1 MEDLEHKLYS
11 LQDADALSH
20 ARCPFL
26 SSLSPSGRPAPAPR
40 NAVRLDAPPLA
51 AYGVEGARGEG
62 PLERERESSPRYVG
76 NGIGVALASSPM
88 SEREER
94 AEACRAGRGRGRLV
108 WRAGFVGA
116 SRASAG
122 RPGGRASR
130 VGMGTVSLSRFQ
142 MQMWRGGARGRRG
155 GRQGGERATARSVA
169 KDGWGDRLRR
179 WRKGDKTTT
188 TRVGFKCD

>member
-62 PLERERESSPRYVG
+62 PLERVGEQSEIRWKWNRRGARRLPHGRERRERRRAEPDAAAAGLCGALALWELAERAPVGPAGGRVESEWERFLSLGFKCRCGEGEREG
-76 NGIGVALASSPM
+76 GGEGVRGASGQ
-88 SEREER
+88 RR
-94 AEACRAGRGRGRLV
+94 
-108 WRAGFVGA
+108 GA
-116 SRASAG
+116 SRRTVGGSASEVAE
-122 RPGGRASR
+122 
-130 VGMGTVSLSRFQ
+130 
-142 MQMWRGGARGRRG
+142 RR
-155 GRQGGERATARSVA
+155 
-169 KDGWGDRLRR
+169 
-179 WRKGDKTTT
+179 
-188 TRVGFKCD
+188 

>member
-62 PLERERESSPRYVG
+62 PLERESGRAVRDTLEMESAWRSPAPPWAREKRERRRAEPDAAAAG
-76 NGIGVALASSPM
+76 LCGALALWELAERAPVGPAGGRVESEWERFLSLGFKCRCGEG
-88 SEREER
+88 EREGGGE
-94 AEACRAGRGRGRLV
+94 GVRGASGQRR
-108 WRAGFVGA
+108 GA
-116 SRASAG
+116 SRRTVGGSASEVAE
-122 RPGGRASR
+122 
-130 VGMGTVSLSRFQ
+130 
-142 MQMWRGGARGRRG
+142 RR
-155 GRQGGERATARSVA
+155 
-169 KDGWGDRLRR
+169 
-179 WRKGDKTTT
+179 
-188 TRVGFKCD
+188 

>member
-62 PLERERESSPRYVG
+62 PLERVGEQSEIRWKWNRRGARQLPHERERRESGGVPSRTRPRPAC
-76 NGIGVALASSPM
+76 VARWL
-88 SEREER
+88 
-94 AEACRAGRGRGRLV
+94 C
-108 WRAGFVGA
+108 
-116 SRASAG
+116 
-122 RPGGRASR
+122 GG
-130 VGMGTVSLSRFQ
+130 
-142 MQMWRGGARGRRG
+142 
-155 GRQGGERATARSVA
+155 
-169 KDGWGDRLRR
+169 
-179 WRKGDKTTT
+179 
-188 TRVGFKCD
+188 